1 MSQVFFEDMEVG
13 RVEEFGAYEMTEAE
27 IVAFAEQYDPQ
38 WFHVDPDRAA
48 AQSPYG
54 ELIAS
59 GWHTASAT
67 MRMLVD
73 EHFSEAASMG
83 ARGLDR
89 LRWVKPV
96 RAGDTL
102 TLRTE
107 VLDRE
112 VDGPE
117 RGTVTVETETRR
129 DDGEVVMTM
138 VSLVM
143 YARRGEE

>member
-1 MSQVFFEDMEVG
+1 
-13 RVEEFGAYEMTEAE
+13 
-27 IVAFAEQYDPQ
+27 
-38 WFHVDPDRAA
+38 
-48 AQSPYG
+48 
-54 ELIAS
+54 
-59 GWHTASAT
+59 

-112 VDGPE
+112 VDGPD

>member
-1 MSQVFFEDMEVG
+1 MADVFFEDMAVG
-13 RVEEFGAYEMTEAE
+13 RVEEVGSYEMTAEE
-27 IVAFAEQYDPQ
+27 IVEFAARYDPQ
-38 WFHVDPDRAA
+38 WFHVDPERASA
-48 AQSPYG
+48 ESPYDG
-54 ELIAS
+54 VIAS
-59 GWHTASAT
+59 GWHTAAAT

-73 EHFSEAASMG
+73 NHFAEAASMG

-96 RAGDTL
+96 RPGDVL

-112 VDGPE
+112 VDGPG
-117 RGTVTVETETRR
+117 RGTVTLETETRR

-143 YARRGEE
+143 YARRDGE